1 MRFSLIIASKVTEV
15 FAEFESYV
23 LKSVGIIINIIPF
36 HAYDFSHADLVHAYC
51 SDAKRA

>member
-1 MRFSLIIASKVTEV
+1 MRFSLKITSKVTEI

-36 HAYDFSHADLVHAYC
+36 HAYDFTHADLAHAYC
-51 SDAKRA
+51 SETKRA

>member
-1 MRFSLIIASKVTEV
+1 MRFSLKITSKVTEI

-23 LKSVGIIINIIPF
+23 LKSVGIIINVIPF
-36 HAYDFSHADLVHAYC
+36 YAYDFTHADLVHAYC